1 MSISSKVYESDYD
14 YKLDPKYRVSVPVAF
29 RPDEG
34 DAVRLQVSK
43 EHDEKVIK
51 VFTLEAFEDKFR
63 QIDEAS
69 IPQGNKIKLAG
80 ALRMTSKEVS
90 INAQGK
96 LTIPKDWPDKIGLKA
111 DGSVK
116 LAGRDS
122 YFIVC
127 TEHTFTRISD
137 ADLNM
142 DDGGLGVL

>member
-14 YKLDPKYRVSVPVAF
+14 YKMDPKYRVSVPVVF

-43 EHDEKVIK
+43 EHDERVIK

-63 QIDEAS
+63 QIEAAEM
-69 IPQGNKIKLAG
+69 PQGNKNKLAG
-80 ALRMTSKEVS
+80 ALRMTSKQVS
-90 INAQGK
+90 ISSQGK
-96 LTIPKDWPDKIGLKA
+96 LTIPKDWADKIGLKA

-122 YFIVC
+122 YYVVC
-127 TEHTFTRISD
+127 TEDSFNRISE

>member
-1 MSISSKVYESDYD
+1 MSVSPKVYESDYD
-14 YKLDPKYRVSVPVAF
+14 HKLDPKYRVSIPVAF

-34 DAVRLQVSK
+34 DSVRLQVSK
-43 EHDEKVIK
+43 EHEEKVIK

-63 QIDEAS
+63 QIEEAD
-69 IPQGNKIKLAG
+69 IPQGNKNKLAG
-80 ALRMTSKEVS
+80 ALRMTSKQVA

-96 LTIPKDWPDKIGLKA
+96 LTVPKDWADKIGLKA
-111 DGSVK
+111 EGSVK

-122 YFIVC
+122 YYVIC
-127 TEHTFTRISD
+127 TEDSFNRISE